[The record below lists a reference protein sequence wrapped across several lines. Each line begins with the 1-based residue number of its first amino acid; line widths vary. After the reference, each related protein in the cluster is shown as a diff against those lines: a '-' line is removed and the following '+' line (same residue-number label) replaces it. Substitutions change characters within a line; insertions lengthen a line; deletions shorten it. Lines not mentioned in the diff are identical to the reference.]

1 MQCLSLILVIL
12 LSASSVWAQD
22 NYYIRF
28 TDKNNNRYSTDHPD
42 AYLSPRSI
50 ARREAQHIAISISDL
65 PLTGSYVNAILPL
78 ADRLVYRLKWDNAI
92 LVKSGDPAFA
102 AKVSQLPFVKSIS
115 KISGQ
120 GSSTVQKKLSFGTP
134 RGLQSA
140 PFDTSFYGAAKNQNV
155 MIDVNA
161 LHQMGLWGDGMLI
174 AVMDAGFPNLP
185 VDSFFTQVFSQNRVL
200 HTWNYVF
207 DTSFVYA
214 YDEHGA
220 QTFSDIAAYRPCVM
234 VGTAPNAQFLL
245 FITEDVRSEKIIEE
259 YNWAN
264 AAEVADSIGADV
276 FSTSLGYTTF
286 DPVDSMYNTTY
297 ASLNGDSTPVAK
309 AANLAAS
316 KGILV
321 ITSAG
326 NDGDDSWHSIATPA
340 DADSG
345 VAVGAVNAQGAIGY
359 FSSWGPNSAGVL
371 KPDVCAQG
379 VSSAVVLSNGVL
391 STNSGTSF
399 ACPITAGAFACLREA
414 FPNVSNTAIINAVR
428 QSANMHSN
436 PNDDYGYGI
445 PDFGLAY
452 EYLAALYPTDTTASP
467 TALVY
472 PNPFTTSLNIVIPGI
487 LNAPMSYELFDLLGQ
502 KVCSGSFAAGTY
514 ANNLLSV
521 TPPASLPVGSYILRI
536 NGSTCIRLVKR
547 F

>member
-1 MQCLSLILVIL
+1 
-12 LSASSVWAQD
+12 
-22 NYYIRF
+22 
-28 TDKNNNRYSTDHPD
+28 
-42 AYLSPRSI
+42 
-50 ARREAQHIAISISDL
+50 
-65 PLTGSYVNAILPL
+65 
-78 ADRLVYRLKWDNAI
+78 
-92 LVKSGDPAFA
+92 
-102 AKVSQLPFVKSIS
+102 
-115 KISGQ
+115 
-120 GSSTVQKKLSFGTP
+120 
-134 RGLQSA
+134 
-140 PFDTSFYGAAKNQNV
+140 

-161 LHQMGLWGDGMLI
+161 LHQKGLWGDGMLI

-185 VDSFFTQVFSQNRVL
+185 TDSFFTQLFTQRRVL
-200 HTWNYVF
+200 YTWNYVF
-207 DTSFVYA
+207 DTSYVYG

-220 QTFSDIAAYRPCVM
+220 QTFSDIAAYRPGVM
-234 VGTAPNAQFLL
+234 VGTAPNAEFLL
-245 FITEDVRSEKIIEE
+245 FVTEDVRSEKIIEE

-286 DPVDSMYNTTY
+286 DPVDSVYNTTY
-297 ASLNGDSTPVAK
+297 ASLNGDSTPIAK

-321 ITSAG
+321 INSAG
-326 NDGDDSWHSIATPA
+326 NEGSDSWHYITTPA
-340 DADSG
+340 DADSA
-345 VAVGAVNAQGAIGY
+345 VAVGAVDGQGVIGY

-379 VSSAVVLSNGVL
+379 VSSAVVLSNGIV

-428 QSANMHSN
+428 QSGNLHSN

-452 EYLAALYPTDTTASP
+452 EYLVALYPADTTVTP
-467 TALVY
+467 TTLVY
-472 PNPFTTSLNIVIPGI
+472 PNPFTTSFNIITTSI
-487 LNAPMSYELFDLLGQ
+487 LTAPLSYEMFDLLGQ
-502 KVCSGSFAAGTY
+502 KVCSGLFPAGAY
-514 ANNLLSV
+514 ANNLLTI
-521 TPPASLPVGSYILRI
+521 TPPASLPVGSYVLRI
-536 NGSTCIRLVKR
+536 NVSTCIRLVKR

>member
-1 MQCLSLILVIL
+1 MKCLSLILLIIL
-12 LSASSVWAQD
+12 SVSSVSAQD

-28 TDKNNNRYSTDHPD
+28 TDKNNNHYSTDHPET
-42 AYLSPRSI
+42 YLSPRSI
-50 ARREAQHIAISISDL
+50 ARRRAQHIDISTSDL
-65 PLTGSYVNAILPL
+65 PLTDRYVNAILPL
-78 ADRLVYRLKWDNAI
+78 ADRLVYRLKWDNAM
-92 LVKSGDPAFA
+92 LVRSSDPSFA
-102 AKVSQLPFVKSIS
+102 DRVSQFPFVKSIS

-120 GSSTVQKKLSFGTP
+120 GPSTIQKKLSLGTP
-134 RGLQSA
+134 KGLQKNS
-140 PFDTSFYGAAKNQNV
+140 FDTSFYGAAQNQNV

-174 AVMDAGFPNLP
+174 AIMDAGFPDLP
-185 VDSFFTQVFSQNRVL
+185 RDSFFTNTFSRGRVL
-200 HTWNYVF
+200 YTWNYVY
-207 DTSFVYA
+207 DTSYVYG

-220 QTFSDIAAYRPCVM
+220 QTFSTIAAYQPGMM

-245 FITEDVRSEKIIEE
+245 FVTEDTRSEKIIEE
-259 YNWAN
+259 YNWIN

-286 DPVDSMYNTTY
+286 DPVDAMYNTTY
-297 ASLNGDSTPVAK
+297 ASLNGDSTPIAK
-309 AANLAAS
+309 AANMAAS

-321 ITSAG
+321 INSAG
-326 NDGDDSWHSIATPA
+326 NEGSSSWHYITTPA
-340 DADSG
+340 DADSA
-345 VAVGAVNAQGAIGY
+345 VAIGAVDAQGEIGD

-379 VSSAVVLSNGVL
+379 ISSAVVLSTGVL

-399 ACPITAGAFACLREA
+399 SCPITAGAFACLREA
-414 FPNVSNTAIINAVR
+414 FPALSNTAIINAVR
-428 QSANMHSN
+428 RSGNFHTN

-452 EYLAALYPTDTTASP
+452 EYLAAFYPADTTVTP
-467 TALVY
+467 NALVY
-472 PNPFTTSLNIVIPGI
+472 PNPFTTSLYIVIPG
-487 LNAPMSYELFDLLGQ
+487 LLSSPVNYDMYDLSGQ

-514 ANNLLSV
+514 PNNLLPI
-521 TPPASLPVGSYILRI
+521 TPPASLAVGSYILRI